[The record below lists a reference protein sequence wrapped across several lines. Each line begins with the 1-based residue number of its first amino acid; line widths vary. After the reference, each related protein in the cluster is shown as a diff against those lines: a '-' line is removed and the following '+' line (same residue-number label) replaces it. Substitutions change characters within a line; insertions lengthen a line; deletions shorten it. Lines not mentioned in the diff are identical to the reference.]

1 MKMMFEEQ
9 QVIEEEAK
17 EEEEKIRLM
26 NYEKID
32 DFCHFGSFFCQ
43 REAAAASAA
52 SVSTVPLQSGKL
64 MRHV

>member
-32 DFCHFGSFFCQ
+32 DFCHFGSFCL